1 MSAPKSELP
10 DAMSPRSLASLEVLK
25 KQDVVLKDM
34 ISEHSSD
41 GLMIDDLSG
50 LFNLNVSVIL

>member
-1 MSAPKSELP
+1 
-10 DAMSPRSLASLEVLK
+10 MSPRSLASLEVLK

-41 GLMIDDLSG
+41 GLMIVDLSG
-50 LFNLNVSVIL
+50 LFNLNSSTIL